1 VGLVQGPVRI
11 RIPEKKNRDFFVWQL
26 CTYRRVGLV
35 EGPVRI
41 RITEQN
47 VLQMA
52 DVLHGQSEGV
62 QLAQLKKK
70 LNN

>member
-1 VGLVQGPVRI
+1 MRLSSDLSQHAVGI
-11 RIPEKKNRDFFVWQL
+11 RIMAV

-41 RITEQN
+41 RIPEQN
-47 VLQMA
+47 VLEMA

-70 LNN
+70 INK